1 MNFNPGVVLQ
11 IENKSMWKD
20 KTFNEG
26 KEAGFGIYFNWKA
39 SQLS

>member
-26 KEAGFGIYFNWKA
+26 KEAGFGIYFKWKA